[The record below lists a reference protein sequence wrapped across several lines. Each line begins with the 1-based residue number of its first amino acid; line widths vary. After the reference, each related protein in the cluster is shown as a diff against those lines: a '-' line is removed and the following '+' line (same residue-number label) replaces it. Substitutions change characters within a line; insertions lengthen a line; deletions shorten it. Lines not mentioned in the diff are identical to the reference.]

1 MVANEHAA
9 ANENVLI
16 VPCLIVAD
24 SQAMLVG
31 INAQKIIGVV
41 DYEKISCLPASHLP
55 FIGLYDHHQEAV
67 PVMDISWVLK
77 QPDMALVQS
86 TSSMPNASS
95 LSLDT
100 EFARHVEQMKR
111 YNQTKI
117 IICQL
122 LNMVVGI
129 LVQAT
134 YRIESLK
141 SSQILNVPKI
151 LENSASCMLN
161 GLFHYR
167 NQFLYLLDLEG
178 ILARLGLLNLPEVNE
193 IPDSSVSSPFAGKTV
208 LVVDDAKIFRHQL
221 SKLLSAQG
229 IHCIEAVDGQ
239 DGYEQFERSP
249 NQFDLVFTDFEMP
262 RMSGLEMARKIR
274 REVNSSVPIVFNSSI
289 SNPALISEISA
300 EYGCFLVK
308 FQPEV
313 IIKKLYELLGSEGQI
328 P

>member
-9 ANENVLI
+9 ENENFLI
-16 VPCLIVAD
+16 VPCLIIVD

-41 DYEKISCLPASHLP
+41 EYERISCLPASHLP

-67 PVMDISWVLK
+67 PVMDLSLVLK
-77 QPDMALVQS
+77 QPDMNLAQS
-86 TSSMPNASS
+86 ISNISTVPLIDA
-95 LSLDT
+95 
-100 EFARHVEQMKR
+100 EFAKHVEQIKR

-122 LNMVVGI
+122 LNMAVGI
-129 LVQAT
+129 LVHAT

-151 LENSASCMLN
+151 LENSEFCMLS

-178 ILARLGLLNLPEVNE
+178 ILARLGLLNLPKDDD
-193 IPDSSVSSPFAGKTV
+193 ISDSLSSNSFSNKTV
-208 LVVDDAKIFRHQL
+208 LIVDDAKIFRYQL
-221 SKLLSAQG
+221 SKLLSKHG

-239 DGYEQFERSP
+239 DGYEKFMQEP
-249 NQFDLVFTDFEMP
+249 DKFDLIFTDFEMP
-262 RMSGLEMARKIR
+262 RMGGLEMARKIR
-274 REVNSSVPIVFNSSI
+274 NEAGNSIPIVFNSSI
-289 SNPALISEISA
+289 SNPALIAEISA

-308 FQPEV
+308 FQPEE
-313 IIKKLYELLGSEGQI
+313 IIKKLYELLGTIS
-328 P
+328 

>member
-1 MVANEHAA
+1 MSEKEHPA
-9 ANENVLI
+9 ANENFLI
-16 VPCLIVAD
+16 VPCLIIAD

-41 DYEKISCLPASHLP
+41 DYEKVSCLPASHLP
-55 FIGLYDHHQEAV
+55 FIGLYDHHQDAV

-77 QPDMALVQS
+77 QSDMNLVQS
-86 TSSMPNASS
+86 ISSMPTTSS
-95 LSLDT
+95 ISLDS
-100 EFARHVEQMKR
+100 EFAQHVEQMKR

-129 LVQAT
+129 LVHAT

-141 SSQILNVPKI
+141 SSQILNVPSI
-151 LENSASCMLN
+151 LENSAFCMLN
-161 GLFHYR
+161 GLFHYK

-178 ILARLGLLNLPEVNE
+178 ILARLGLLNLPEVDD
-193 IPDSSVSSPFAGKTV
+193 IPDPSLSSVLSGKTV
-208 LVVDDAKIFRHQL
+208 LVVDDAKIFRYQL

-239 DGYEQFERSP
+239 EGYEKFKQEP
-249 NQFDLVFTDFEMP
+249 DAFDLIFTDFEMP

-274 REVNSSVPIVFNSSI
+274 GEASSSIPIVFNSSI

-308 FQPEV
+308 FQPET
-313 IIKKLYELLGSEGQI
+313 ILKKLYELLGPAGQT